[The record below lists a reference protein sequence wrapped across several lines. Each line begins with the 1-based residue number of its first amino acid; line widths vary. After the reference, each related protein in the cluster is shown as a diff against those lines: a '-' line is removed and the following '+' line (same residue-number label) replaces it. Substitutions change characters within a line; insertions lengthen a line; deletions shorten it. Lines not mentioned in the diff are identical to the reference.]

1 MRLGTGFLVLGLVVG
16 VAPAGRAETPCAG
29 ARADAARSD
38 EQGFNLALA
47 RFTRLWRLTQSL
59 VAEHERRDFE
69 SASSQY
75 ERFAALTREL
85 AERHAAE
92 EARAFDDSVAL
103 YLRKRALT
111 QALARAHEHERPA
124 P

>member
-1 MRLGTGFLVLGLVVG
+1 MRLATGLLVLGLMLG
-16 VAPAGRAETPCAG
+16 LAPRARAEAPCPG
-29 ARADAARSD
+29 ARAEAGSAD
-38 EQGFNLALA
+38 EQGFTVALA
-47 RFTRLWRLTQSL
+47 RFTRLWQFTQSL

-75 ERFAALTREL
+75 ERFAELTREL
-85 AERHAAE
+85 ADRHAAE
-92 EARAFDDSVAL
+92 EERAFDDSVEL

-111 QALARAHEHERPA
+111 QALERAREHERPL

>member
-1 MRLGTGFLVLGLVVG
+1 MRLATVLLVLGLVVG
-16 VAPAGRAETPCAG
+16 VAPGARAETPCPG
-29 ARADAARSD
+29 VRSD
-38 EQGFNLALA
+38 APSADERGFDVALA
-47 RFTRLWRLTQSL
+47 RFTRLWQFTQSL

-75 ERFAALTREL
+75 ERFSALTREL

-92 EARAFDDSVAL
+92 EERAFDDSVAL

-111 QALARAHEHERPA
+111 QALERAHEHERALP
-124 P
+124 

>member
-1 MRLGTGFLVLGLVVG
+1 MRLATGFLVLGLALA
-16 VAPAGRAETPCAG
+16 VAPR
-29 ARADAARSD
+29 ARADTPCPEVRAGAASTE
-38 EQGFNLALA
+38 EQGFTLALA
-47 RFTRLWRLTQSL
+47 RFTRLWQFTQSL

-69 SASSQY
+69 SAASQY
-75 ERFAALTREL
+75 ERFALLTHEL

-92 EARAFDDSVAL
+92 EERAFDDSVAL

-111 QALARAHEHERPA
+111 QALERAHERERPL